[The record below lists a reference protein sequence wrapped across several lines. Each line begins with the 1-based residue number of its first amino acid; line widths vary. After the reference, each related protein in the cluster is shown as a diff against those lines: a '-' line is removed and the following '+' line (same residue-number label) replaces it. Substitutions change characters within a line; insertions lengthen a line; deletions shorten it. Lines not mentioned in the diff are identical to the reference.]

1 MYKLVICSVLALTLS
16 VQAVAQ
22 EAGKKFDLI
31 CGQQKSKQKT
41 HFRIDLEN
49 SRWCVDSCSNVLD
62 IFEIGERYIYL
73 VKSEAKFEAD
83 EEDIKRID
91 RVTGEYFYV
100 YKNPPVDIFE
110 VRTEPCVVAEFSGFL
125 AVKRLF

>member
-1 MYKLVICSVLALTLS
+1 MYRLIICSVLALTLS

-31 CGQQKSKQKT
+31 CGKQKSKQKT

-49 SRWCVDSCSNVLD
+49 SRWCADSCSNVFD

-73 VKSEAKFEAD
+73 DKSEAKFKGD
-83 EEDIKRID
+83 EEEIRRID
-91 RVTGEYFYV
+91 RVTGEYFFVWEY
-100 YKNPPVDIFE
+100 PPMGISE
-110 VRTEPCVVAEFSGFL
+110 VATEPCIVSDFSGFPV
-125 AVKRLF
+125 VKRLL